1 MYYRVYTYEI
11 KHHRVQHMQDAVPHK
26 QFIFVHKNRKDKK
39 KVQDILRVSADS
51 RGDVVKGTRSK

>member
-1 MYYRVYTYEI
+1 
-11 KHHRVQHMQDAVPHK
+11 MQDAVPHK